1 MTRELKPCGTPAAY
15 MRHIKAKQK
24 PCEPCRLAWNAYQ
37 VDRRQDPDI
46 RMADREQNR
55 DSRIAR
61 YRALTRL
68 AELHPK
74 DFRALNA
81 EERQRLRDEEAPA
94 RTDSQGTT

>member
-1 MTRELKPCGTPAAY
+1 MTRELQPCGTPAAY

-46 RMADREQNR
+46 RMATREANKV
-55 DSRIAR
+55 SRVAR
-61 YRALTRL
+61 YRALVRL
-68 AELHPK
+68 AKRYPPEY
-74 DFRALNA
+74 RALLA
-81 EERQRLRDEEAPA
+81 EERQRLLDEETPA